1 MRGWSS
7 AAPARPI
14 MEGMAKTACDFLKV
28 PEAAEA
34 FGVSERTI
42 RKWINAGQL
51 PAIQLAGP
59 EPATTVNATS

>member
-1 MRGWSS
+1 MGATFG
-7 AAPARPI
+7 AATRPI
-14 MEGMAKTACDFLKV
+14 MEGMAKTASDFLKV